1 MSLVLF
7 RRLLFFI
14 LPAAVLAIVAIC
26 VYTLL
31 ETTANYKY
39 LHSIWHICIA
49 LCIPLLLP
57 SVRKAR
63 LFVEYNMIQ
72 QLDECEHF
80 HNNSADSLL
89 LNPCNT
95 AQNNG
100 EEDEP
105 EVTHEPRLVGEN

>member
-1 MSLVLF
+1 MLATV
-7 RRLLFFI
+7 
-14 LPAAVLAIVAIC
+14 AVC

-63 LFVEYNMIQ
+63 LYVEYNMIQ
-72 QLDECEHF
+72 QLDECENF
-80 HNNSADSLL
+80 DDNADSLL
-89 LNPCNT
+89 LNSCNT
-95 AQNNG
+95 AQNNDD
-100 EEDEP
+100 EEEP
-105 EVTHEPRLVGEN
+105 GITAGEPRLVGENTLACNV